1 MLAWIAVYGLE
12 VDRMLAY
19 DARYS
24 AESWLATHARA
35 DEVVEVYQQPT
46 YLPRFPSFLRVDS
59 VPFDERTIEGVE
71 KRRPDWIVLSS
82 AGLSGVSVAY
92 RKDWQGE
99 EYDTED
105 WMPSQIAPGGAV
117 MNYKRRGNVELLE
130 ARAGSRGAAGSVHL
144 TVQPIEAVVADRFDV
159 IGVNHRNCVLDLHP
173 PRLETGARAGG
184 GREVD
189 HGDETLIVGF
199 ASLVRPRPVA
209 VTPLAGRKAPAAN
222 TLVERAACREGDERM
237 DRGRQRRARGAVANC
252 DLHVPD
258 TLHRLSLGG
267 ARATGRQ
274 PNQREAHTQHHRPT
288 THVTRRR
295 NCQRHGTLSL
305 VIGYR
310 RMDWTE
316 TPQSCRVTA
325 HPDHGGGLER
335 VCR

>member
-1 MLAWIAVYGLE
+1 MRAVARAAAVVMLVWIAVYGLE

-130 ARAGSRGAAGSVHL
+130 AL
-144 TVQPIEAVVADRFDV
+144 TQE
-159 IGVNHRNCVLDLHP
+159 
-173 PRLETGARAGG
+173 RL
-184 GREVD
+184 
-189 HGDETLIVGF
+189 
-199 ASLVRPRPVA
+199 
-209 VTPLAGRKAPAAN
+209 
-222 TLVERAACREGDERM
+222 
-237 DRGRQRRARGAVANC
+237 
-252 DLHVPD
+252 
-258 TLHRLSLGG
+258 
-267 ARATGRQ
+267 
-274 PNQREAHTQHHRPT
+274 
-288 THVTRRR
+288 
-295 NCQRHGTLSL
+295 
-305 VIGYR
+305 GYR
-310 RMDWTE
+310 RVATFFVEPWIDRTLIQSLDPEVTIYARETE
-316 TPQSCRVTA
+316 PGAGERRTPSA
-325 HPDHGGGLER
+325 AGGSADAGAQHRAALASLASPH
-335 VCR
+335 